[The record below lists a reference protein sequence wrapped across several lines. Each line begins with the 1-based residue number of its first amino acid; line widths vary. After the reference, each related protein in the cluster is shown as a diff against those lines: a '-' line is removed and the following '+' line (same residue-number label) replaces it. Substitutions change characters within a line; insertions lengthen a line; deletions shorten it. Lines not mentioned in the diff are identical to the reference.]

1 MVEQGK
7 ERAEIE
13 CIDMTGESSERE
25 RNGQGPS
32 PLRVSPI
39 SWTTLSCFGKS
50 RSPRLGGLKGLS

>member
-32 PLRVSPI
+32 PLRESHLVDNPFLF
-39 SWTTLSCFGKS
+39 WQVAFQC
-50 RSPRLGGLKGLS
+50 